1 MSVEAEYKLEMRADG
16 ATLSG
21 VMRLVSP
28 AAYRGALAAV
38 HDQIDAATG
47 PIELDLAGLQFL
59 NSSGITA
66 LSRLVMQA
74 RERSVTMTVIIDEQ
88 VSWQKK
94 TLPSLARLYPKLTL
108 KGR

>member
-1 MSVEAEYKLEMRADG
+1 MSMEGEYKLEMRPGG

-21 VMRLVSP
+21 IMRLLSP
-28 AAYRGALAAV
+28 AAYRAALNDV
-38 HDQIDAATG
+38 HALVDTATG
-47 PIELDLAGLQFL
+47 PVEIDLAGLEFV

-74 RERSVTMTVIIDEQ
+74 RERKVELIVTIDEQ

-94 TLPSLARLYPKLTL
+94 TLPSLARLYPKMVL